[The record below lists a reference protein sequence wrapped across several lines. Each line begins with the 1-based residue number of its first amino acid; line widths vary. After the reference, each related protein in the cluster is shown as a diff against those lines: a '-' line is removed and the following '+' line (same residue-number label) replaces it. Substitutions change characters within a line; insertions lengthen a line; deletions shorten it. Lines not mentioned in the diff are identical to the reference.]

1 MKKAFSLLAAAPESR
16 PAFLS
21 RDCEG
26 AVRSAS
32 ALILLALTS
41 ITAFAEPRVVQLP
54 GKSPL
59 VTLRFVFTRGSAYD
73 HDKPGVAHLTG
84 ELLGNGGTKDR
95 TYKQLVDAM
104 YPMATS
110 VEVYSDKEMTTFVGE
125 THVDNLDKF
134 YGLMRDMILH
144 PGWRADDFERVR
156 DDSLNALKVS
166 LRGNN
171 DEELAKE
178 ELYNLI
184 YHNLPYG
191 HENLGTVSALQK
203 ITIADLQAFYR
214 DYYTQA
220 NLIIGIAGG
229 YPPEFLERV
238 KRDFAVLPASFTPE
252 YGFTEPAP
260 EQITHNRVTLI
271 QKDTRSVAWSLGYPI
286 EVKRGDPDF
295 PALLVM
301 SSWLGQHRESGG
313 RLYNRMRELRGL
325 NYGDYAYI
333 EYFPRGMFSFEP
345 APNIARHQQIFQI
358 WIRPVEP
365 PNAVF
370 ALRLAL
376 FELDKMVK
384 NGIPQAEFEKTRSFL
399 SKYINILTKT
409 KSAELGYAIDSAF
422 YGIPNYNEYIKT
434 ALAKLTVDDVNAAIR
449 KHIRSENIQIVGVAK
464 DTDAITAALTGTGAT
479 PIQYNSPK
487 PQDVLDEDKIVE
499 RWPLHL
505 RKEDVTVV
513 PVDSV
518 FEN

>member
-1 MKKAFSLLAAAPESR
+1 MK
-16 PAFLS
+16 
-21 RDCEG
+21 
-26 AVRSAS
+26 
-32 ALILLALTS
+32 ALILLTLTS
-41 ITAFAEPRVVQLP
+41 ITALAQPRIVQLP

-59 VTLRFVFTRGSAYD
+59 VTLRFVFTTGSASD
-73 HDKPGVAHLTG
+73 PGDKPGVAHLTG
-84 ELLGNGGTKDR
+84 QLLGNGGTKDL
-95 TYKQLVDAM
+95 TYKQIVDAM

-125 THVDNLDKF
+125 THGDNLDKF

-144 PGWRADDFERVR
+144 PGWRPDDFERVR

-184 YHNLPYG
+184 YQNQQYG

-203 ITIADLQAFYR
+203 MTIADLQTFYR
-214 DYYTQA
+214 ERYTQR

-238 KRDFAVLPASFTPE
+238 KSDFAALPAGSVTSIDV
-252 YGFTEPAP
+252 EPR
-260 EQITHNRVTLI
+260 QITHNRITLI

-286 EVKRGDPDF
+286 DVKRGDPDF
-295 PALLVM
+295 PALLLM

-333 EYFPRGMFSFEP
+333 EYFPRGMFRFEP
-345 APNIARHQQIFQI
+345 QPNIARNQQIFQI

-365 PNAVF
+365 PNAGF

-376 FELDKMVK
+376 YELDKMVK
-384 NGIPQAEFEKTRSFL
+384 NGIPQVEFEKTRSFL
-399 SKYINILTKT
+399 SKYVNILTKT
-409 KSAELGYAIDSAF
+409 KSAELGYAIDSLY

-434 ALAKLTVDDVNAAIR
+434 ALAKLTADDVNAAIR
-449 KHIRSENIQIVGVAK
+449 KHIRSENIQIVGVAR
-464 DTDAITAALTGTGAT
+464 DTDAIIAAITGTAAT

-513 PVDSV
+513 PVDAV

>member
-1 MKKAFSLLAAAPESR
+1 VKA
-16 PAFLS
+16 
-21 RDCEG
+21 
-26 AVRSAS
+26 V
-32 ALILLALTS
+32 ILLALTS
-41 ITAFAEPRVVQLP
+41 IAALAEPRIVQLP

-59 VTLRFVFTRGSAYD
+59 VTLRFVFTAGSSSD
-73 HDKPGVAHLTG
+73 PIGKPGAAHLTG
-84 ELLGNGGTKDR
+84 ELLGNGGTKDL
-95 TYKQLVDAM
+95 TYKQIVDAM

-110 VEVYSDKEMTTFVGE
+110 VEVDSDKEMTTFVGE
-125 THVDNLDKF
+125 THADNLDKF

-156 DDSLNALKVS
+156 DDSVNALKVS

-178 ELYNLI
+178 ELYNII
-184 YHNLPYG
+184 YNNRPYG

-203 ITIADLQAFYR
+203 MTVADLQTVYR
-214 DYYTQA
+214 EHYTQA
-220 NLIIGIAGG
+220 NLIIGLAGG
-229 YPPEFLERV
+229 YPPEFLARV
-238 KRDFAVLPASFTPE
+238 KRDFAALPASFTPPGPALIE
-252 YGFTEPAP
+252 LAP

-286 EVKRGDPDF
+286 DVKRGDPDF
-295 PALLVM
+295 PALLLM

-313 RLYNRMRELRGL
+313 HLYGRMRELRGL

-333 EYFPRGMFSFEP
+333 EYFPQGMFRFEP
-345 APNIARHQQIFQI
+345 APNIARRQQIFQI

-365 PNAVF
+365 PNAGF

-376 FELDKMVK
+376 YELDKMVK
-384 NGIPQAEFEKTRSFL
+384 NGIPQADFEKTRSFL
-399 SKYINILTKT
+399 SKYVNILTKT
-409 KSAELGYAIDSAF
+409 KSAELGYAIDSLY
-422 YGIPNYNEYIKT
+422 YGIPNYNDYIKT
-434 ALAKLTVDDVNAAIR
+434 ALAKLTVNDVNAAIK

-464 DTDAITAALTGTGAT
+464 DTDAITTALTGTAPT

-513 PVDSV
+513 PVDTV

>member
-1 MKKAFSLLAAAPESR
+1 M
-16 PAFLS
+16 
-21 RDCEG
+21 
-26 AVRSAS
+26 
-32 ALILLALTS
+32 
-41 ITAFAEPRVVQLP
+41 TAFAEPRIVQLP

-59 VTLRFVFTRGSAYD
+59 VTLRFVFTTGSAYD
-73 HDKPGVAHLTG
+73 PQDKPGAAHLTG
-84 ELLGNGGTKDR
+84 ELLGNGGTKDL
-95 TYKQLVDAM
+95 TYKQIVDAL
-104 YPMATS
+104 YPMAAS

-125 THVDNLDKF
+125 THADNLDKF
-134 YGLMRDMILH
+134 YALMRDMILH

-156 DDSLNALKVS
+156 DDSVNELKVS

-184 YHNLPYG
+184 YHNRQYG

-203 ITIADLQAFYR
+203 MKIADLQAFYNQR
-214 DYYTQA
+214 YTQA

-229 YPPEFLERV
+229 YPPEFVARM
-238 KRDFAVLPASFTPE
+238 KRDFAALPESVKIQDLIQL
-252 YGFTEPAP
+252 AP
-260 EQITHNRVTLI
+260 EPLTSNRVTLI
-271 QKDTRSVAWSLGYPI
+271 QKDTRSVAWSLGSSLD
-286 EVKRGDPDF
+286 VKRGDPDF
-295 PALLVM
+295 PALLLM
-301 SSWLGQHRESGG
+301 SSWLGQHRDSGG
-313 RLYNRMRELRGL
+313 RLFGRMRELRGL

-333 EYFPRGMFSFEP
+333 EYFPRGMFRFEP
-345 APNIARHQQIFQI
+345 EPNLARNGQIFQI

-365 PNAVF
+365 PNAGF

-384 NGIPQAEFEKTRSFL
+384 NGIPEADFEKTRSFL
-399 SKYINILTKT
+399 SKYVNILTKT
-409 KSAELGYAIDSAF
+409 KSAELGYAIDSLY

-434 ALAKLTVDDVNAAIR
+434 ALAKLTVKDVNAAIR
-449 KHIRSENIQIVGVAK
+449 KHIRAENIQIVGVAK
-464 DTDAITAALTGTGAT
+464 DTDAITAALTGTDAT
-479 PIQYNSPK
+479 PIQYNSAK

-513 PVDSV
+513 PVGNV

>member
-1 MKKAFSLLAAAPESR
+1 VKIFI
-16 PAFLS
+16 
-21 RDCEG
+21 
-26 AVRSAS
+26 V
-32 ALILLALTS
+32 LALTCV
-41 ITAFAEPRVVQLP
+41 TALAEPRVVQLP

-59 VTLRFVFTRGSAYD
+59 VTLRFVFTTGSAAD
-73 HDKPGVAHLTG
+73 PSDKPGLAHLTG
-84 ELLGNGGTKDR
+84 ELLGNGGTKDL
-95 TYKQLVDAM
+95 TYKQIVDAL
-104 YPMATS
+104 YPMAAS

-144 PGWRADDFERVR
+144 PGWRPDDFERVR
-156 DDSLNALKVS
+156 DDSINALKVS

-184 YHNLPYG
+184 YHNHQYG

-203 ITIADLQAFYR
+203 MTIADLQAFYR
-214 DYYTQA
+214 TRYTQA
-220 NLIIGIAGG
+220 NLIIGVAGG
-229 YPPEFLERV
+229 YPPDFVARM
-238 KRDFAVLPASFTPE
+238 KRDFAALPESVKIQDLVE
-252 YGFTEPAP
+252 LAP
-260 EQITHNRVTLI
+260 EPINHNRVTLI
-271 QKDTRSVAWSLGYPI
+271 QKDTRSVGWSLGYPI
-286 EVKRGDPDF
+286 DVKRGDPDF

-333 EYFPRGMFSFEP
+333 EHFPQGMFRFEP
-345 APNIARHQQIFQI
+345 APNIARNQQIFQM

-365 PNAVF
+365 PNAGF

-409 KSAELGYAIDSAF
+409 KSAELGYAIDSLY

-449 KHIRSENIQIVGVAK
+449 RHIRSENIQIVGVAK
-464 DTDAITAALTGTGAT
+464 DTDAIIGALTGTGAT

-499 RWPLHL
+499 RWPLNL

>member
-1 MKKAFSLLAAAPESR
+1 M
-16 PAFLS
+16 
-21 RDCEG
+21 
-26 AVRSAS
+26 
-32 ALILLALTS
+32 ALTS
-41 ITAFAEPRVVQLP
+41 ITALAQPRVVQLP

-59 VTLRFVFTRGSAYD
+59 VTLRFVFTTGSASD
-73 HDKPGVAHLTG
+73 RTPGVAHLTS
-84 ELLGNGGTKDR
+84 ELLGNGGTKDL

-125 THVDNLDKF
+125 THADNLDKF

-156 DDSLNALKVS
+156 DDSVNALKVS

-178 ELYNLI
+178 ELYNII
-184 YHNLPYG
+184 YNQQPYG
-191 HENLGTVSALQK
+191 HENLGTVSALRK
-203 ITIADLQAFYR
+203 MTIADLQAFYR
-214 DYYTQA
+214 EQYTQA

-229 YPPEFLERV
+229 YPPEFLAKV
-238 KRDFAVLPASFTPE
+238 KRDFAALPASFTPPP
-252 YGFTEPAP
+252 TIRSDVKPQ
-260 EQITHNRVTLI
+260 QIKHNQVTLV

-286 EVKRGDPDF
+286 DVKRGDPDF

-313 RLYNRMRELRGL
+313 RLFNRMRELRGL

-345 APNIARHQQIFQI
+345 APNIARNQQIFQI

-365 PNAVF
+365 PNAGF

-376 FELDKMVK
+376 YELDKMVK
-384 NGIPQAEFEKTRSFL
+384 NGIPPAEFEKTRSFL
-399 SKYINILTKT
+399 SKYVNILTKT
-409 KSAELGYAIDSAF
+409 KSAELGYAIDSAY

-434 ALAKLTVDDVNAAIR
+434 ALAKLTVDDVNAALR

-464 DTDAITAALTGTGAT
+464 DTDAITAALTGTAAT
-479 PIQYNSPK
+479 PITYNSPK
-487 PQDVLDEDKIVE
+487 PQEVLDEDKIVE
-499 RWPLHL
+499 RWPLQL

-513 PVDSV
+513 PVDAV